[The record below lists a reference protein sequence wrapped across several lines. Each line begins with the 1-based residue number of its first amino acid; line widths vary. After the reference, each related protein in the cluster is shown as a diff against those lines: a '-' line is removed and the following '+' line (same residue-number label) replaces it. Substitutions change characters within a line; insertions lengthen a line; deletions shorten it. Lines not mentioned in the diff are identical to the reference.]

1 MKISSILSDF
11 LARHAGHADISAA
24 AWADDPYAH
33 PEISAMSERER
44 ADLPP
49 THLPVPPAAAQA
61 CAPASRRPATPV
73 AHEPH
78 RLTANSFA

>member
-1 MKISSILSDF
+1 MKISSILHD
-11 LARHAGHADISAA
+11 LLVYRADHADTSY

-49 THLPVPPAAAQA
+49 THMPSRITAGGGAGSRV
-61 CAPASRRPATPV
+61 PASASLAARA
-73 AHEPH
+73 
-78 RLTANSFA
+78 